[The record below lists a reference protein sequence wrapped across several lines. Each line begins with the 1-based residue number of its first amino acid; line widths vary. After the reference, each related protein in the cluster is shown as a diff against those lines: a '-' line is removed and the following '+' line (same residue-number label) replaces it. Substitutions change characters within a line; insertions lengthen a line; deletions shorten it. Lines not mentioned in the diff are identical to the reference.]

1 MTETLAGLRVIVD
14 HNATARGDRVLSL
27 PWKPFEYK
35 QVPAM
40 YMFDNRRLVVHPAL
54 LPQLKAVC
62 GGEARYGN

>member
-1 MTETLAGLRVIVD
+1 MEMLSGLRVIVD
-14 HNATARGDRVLSL
+14 HNAMARGDRVLSL

-54 LPQLKAVC
+54 MPQLKAVC
-62 GGEARYGN
+62 GGENWHGN